1 MSTVYIH
8 LYSHDLM
15 LFDYAYNLILQT
27 CQFPI
32 SSDNRLSTVVVV
44 VVCMTAG
51 TCTSDYSFCGT

>member
-32 SSDNRLSTVVVV
+32 RSDNRLSTVVVV

-51 TCTSDYSFCGT
+51 TCTSD